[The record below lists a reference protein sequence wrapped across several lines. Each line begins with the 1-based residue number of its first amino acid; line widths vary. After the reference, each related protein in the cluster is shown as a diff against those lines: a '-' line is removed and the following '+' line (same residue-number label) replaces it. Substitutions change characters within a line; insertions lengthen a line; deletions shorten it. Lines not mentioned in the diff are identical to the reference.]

1 MIRKPPYSRQPGLIR
16 DIIAGLLGALIAVPV
31 VYVFLLRVFAL

>member
-16 DIIAGLLGALIAVPV
+16 DLIAGLLGGVIVSVIWYVALVVMLVP
-31 VYVFLLRVFAL
+31 